1 MMYICCCTKILFQLN
16 YFVELAYNGTDFHG
30 WQVQPNASTV
40 QELIN
45 KAFSTVFRREIEI
58 VGAGRTDTGVH
69 ASQMFAHVQ
78 LDEDFDTG
86 VILYKLNAILPDSI
100 AIYNLLPVTEE
111 AHARFDAVKRSYEYR
126 ISLVKDPFKMDTT
139 WQLINKELN
148 VAKMNE
154 AAQILLTYTDF
165 QCFSRTNSDVKT
177 FICDVTRAEWKQD
190 GDSLIFYISA
200 DRFLRN
206 MVRAIVGTLIEVGV
220 GKTSLQD
227 LITIIESK
235 DRTKAG
241 PSAPARG
248 LFLTEVN
255 YPSSIFINE

>member
-1 MMYICCCTKILFQLN
+1 MYICCCTKILFQLN
-16 YFVELAYNGTDFHG
+16 YFVELAYNGTEFHG
-30 WQVQPNASTV
+30 WQVQPNAVTV

-45 KAFSTVFRREIEI
+45 NAFSTVFRKPIEV

-78 LDEDFDTG
+78 IDEEFDTG
-86 VILYKLNAILPDSI
+86 VLLYKLNAILPDSI
-100 AIYNLLPVTEE
+100 TIFNMFPVKEE

-126 ISLVKDPFKMDTT
+126 ISLVKNPFKIDTT
-139 WQLINKELN
+139 WQLVNKELN
-148 VAKMNE
+148 LAKMNE

-165 QCFSRTNSDVKT
+165 QCFSRSNSDVKT
-177 FICDVTRAEWKQD
+177 YNCKVSKAEWVLE
-190 GDSLIFYISA
+190 GNSLVFHISA

-206 MVRAIVGTLIEVGV
+206 MVRAIVGTIVEVGV
-220 GKTSLQD
+220 GKT
-227 LITIIESK
+227 TIQEFKTILDSK

-241 PSAPARG
+241 PSAPAKG
-248 LFLTEVN
+248 LFLTEVT